1 VESEE
6 QLVIARPRRR
16 RWPFV
21 VLGVGVV
28 LALAGVTVMLLPRDS
43 DGVSHPDDWDPRVA
57 ELVNFVQDERGLLY
71 DHPVAIE
78 FLTAEEFTAR
88 ILERD
93 ELTEED
99 VAELERGESELR
111 AMGLV
116 TGDVD
121 LVEALRTVRD
131 DGTLA
136 YYDPDDDTI
145 IVRGIEITPALS
157 VTLVHEL
164 THALQDQH
172 FDLERFGESD
182 DDTADDD
189 TAEDDTGAEDD
200 VFRALVEGDATR
212 IEDRYVESLSSEDFS
227 AYEDETE
234 SQLESADLSAVPS
247 VWLAFVGAP
256 YRLGRSLVAFLD
268 TTDGNAAVNEA
279 LNAPPDSELV
289 LLDPFRYPDVESVAE
304 VAVPALSGG
313 EERLDDGD
321 LGALTLFFLL
331 SSEHD
336 PRVALEAAD
345 QWTGDAYVT
354 FGRGD
359 RVCMRVSVASVD
371 DDAARELETLLEDWG
386 SAHPDASVEVSR
398 DANTVTFESCDPGS
412 ENEGPEIDFDGEIM
426 AVPQARADIGVEFLG
441 EGAPPEIA
449 RCLSGKIVGAYSI
462 EDLYSDDLAQ
472 FQTQEFFDQVRA
484 FAETCDAEG

>member
-1 VESEE
+1 
-6 QLVIARPRRR
+6 
-16 RWPFV
+16 
-21 VLGVGVV
+21 
-28 LALAGVTVMLLPRDS
+28 LAGVAVMVFSGDS
-43 DGVSHPDDWDPRVA
+43 DGVSHPDDWDPRVD
-57 ELVNFVQDERGLLY
+57 ELVNFVQDERGLRY
-71 DHPVAIE
+71 QHPVAID

-99 VAELERGESELR
+99 VEELERAESELR

-121 LVEALRTVRD
+121 LVEALRAVND

-136 YYDPDDDTI
+136 YYDPDEDTI
-145 IVRGIEITPALS
+145 IVRGTEITPALR

-172 FDLERFGESD
+172 FDLDRFGEND
-182 DDTADDD
+182 DDG
-189 TAEDDTGAEDD
+189 EG

-212 IEDRYVESLSSEDFS
+212 VEDGYIASLSDEEFS
-227 AYEDETE
+227 AYEDETA
-234 SQLESADLSAVPS
+234 SQLETTDLSAVPS

-268 TTDGNAAVNEA
+268 TTDGNAAVNDA
-279 LNAPPDSELV
+279 LDDPPSSELV
-289 LLDPFRYPDVESVAE
+289 LLDPFRFPDDEAVED
-304 VAVPALSGG
+304 VAVPELSDV
-313 EERLDDGD
+313 EERLEDGD

-331 SSEHD
+331 SSQHD
-336 PRVALEAAD
+336 PLVALDAAD
-345 QWTGDAYVT
+345 SWTGDAYVA
-354 FGRGD
+354 FERDD
-359 RVCMRVSVASVD
+359 RVCMRVSVATID
-371 DDAARELETLLEDWG
+371 DDAARELEQLLQEWG
-386 SAHPDASVEVSR
+386 TAQPDASVEVSR
-398 DANTVTFESCDPGS
+398 DAQTVTFESCDPGS
-412 ENEGPEIDFDGEIM
+412 ENEAPEIDFDGEIM
-426 AVPQARADIGVEFLG
+426 AVPQARADIGVQFMG

-449 RCLSGKIVGAYSI
+449 RCLSGKIVGAYSV